1 MDRKDWLFPLL
12 AGFIGVVG
20 TLGGSWVTNYQHER
34 AAARQAQT
42 DLAKQMAGERAAE
55 FKALKD
61 AGLRYMAATD
71 TMVNSL
77 VFSTARDKAL
87 AELLAEHLRTVQNA
101 GNDVALATDDELA
114 RHTMVLNQA
123 LSRLLMP
130 SSKPMEQ
137 RLAELNLQVI
147 DWIKQFKRSLDALK
161 ARNEEALSLRGSV
174 QVAAPLTR

>member
-12 AGFIGVVG
+12 AGLIGVMG

-34 AAARQAQT
+34 AAARQAQI

-55 FKALKD
+55 FKALKE
-61 AGLRYMAATD
+61 AGLRYMTATD

-87 AELLAEHLRTVQNA
+87 AELLAEHLRIVQTA
-101 GNDVALATDDELA
+101 GNDVALTTDDELA
-114 RHTMVLNQA
+114 RHTMVLNQSLA
-123 LSRLLMP
+123 RLLMP

-137 RLAELNLQVI
+137 RLAELNAQVV